1 MTIRIELPLP
11 PSINGAYCNRK
22 GGGGRYPSKTHR
34 QWKIDAGNTLLIVK
48 PGKVTGPYKL
58 AIMLPL
64 GLRGDVSNRIKLA
77 EDLLVSHGVTPDDR
91 NAVSVLAHRSE
102 GVPAGKCIVVVE
114 AV

>member
-1 MTIRIELPLP
+1 MTIRIELPVP
-11 PSINGAYCNRK
+11 PSINNAYCNRK
-22 GGGGRYPSKTHR
+22 GRGGRYPSKAHR
-34 QWKIDAGNTLLIVK
+34 EWKEAAGWTLAAAK

-77 EDLLVSHGVTPDDR
+77 EDLLVTHGITPDDR

-102 GVPAGKCIVVVE
+102 DVPAGKCIVVVE